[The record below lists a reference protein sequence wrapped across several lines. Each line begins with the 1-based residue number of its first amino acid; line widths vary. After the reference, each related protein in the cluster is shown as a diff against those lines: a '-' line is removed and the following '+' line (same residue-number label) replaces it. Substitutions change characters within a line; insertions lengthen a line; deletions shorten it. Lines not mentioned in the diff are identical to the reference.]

1 LVRAVAGRKTLRF
14 EQERRMR
21 ELAGMLAAL
30 TDQEIIEANKGLIAL
45 GDLAASESVHAVWGS
60 MRDLCKEE
68 RFHRRASIWYTE
80 SDMMGGHHVYIEA
93 EENGKFTAYCSPY
106 EESCW
111 FGPERDTVTE
121 ALDDGRNHH
130 PGYEPKLNPWW
141 HQTR

>member
-45 GDLAASESVHAVWGS
+45 GDLAASESVH
-60 MRDLCKEE
+60 LCKEE